1 MATHS
6 GTPAWKTPW
15 TEEPGGLQTTG
26 SQESDMT
33 ERPNNNNCSQLSNN
47 VMMGSGEQGR
57 NSATHML
64 VSILSCSY
72 PGCHTTLSSVPYRF
86 SLF

>member
-47 VMMGSGEQGR
+47 VLMGSGEQ
-57 NSATHML
+57 
-64 VSILSCSY
+64 
-72 PGCHTTLSSVPYRF
+72 
-86 SLF
+86 

>member
-15 TEEPGGLQTTG
+15 TEEPDGLQTTG
-26 SQESDMT
+26 SQESDTT
-33 ERPNNNNCSQLSNN
+33 EQLNNNNCSQLSNN
-47 VMMGSGEQGR
+47 VVMGSGEQRR
-57 NSATHML
+57 NSAIHML
-64 VSILSCSY
+64 VSVLLCSC